1 MVPDSSLTH
10 LWPTPVGGN
19 VSLFYDLPSVTG
31 EENLDSLWG
40 TLEIFT
46 RAAQAHWLFINTL
59 AAPAAAGSSF
69 VPSTAVEAFLADNA
83 TTSPRNVLEGL
94 SARLNL
100 GGAASAGVFTDAL
113 LAFDPALLVLEAFLA
128 FFVGAPLV
136 SSLSKRA
143 TQGSGAYQDFVAAC
157 KNSGLSLTEIGVA
170 VTLAAGLLLF
180 DIFISLSE
188 DDPTDTLGYGVLILV
203 IATFALW
210 GLSVDVQAYYT
221 LCCVGS
227 GDLTTRV
234 VLTDMLNNFLCVLR
248 IFFCWVRYLFYDFQ
262 VEAVDLAFHYTDV
275 ANDLSPLT
283 LLEGGAWFAPEPS
296 EGGARPIWAVT
307 STLWVIIAPM
317 MDVATTLLQLL
328 LGLFKFAIALFLL
341 WLLVDLFVLRPLALS
356 ETTGLLKRKN

>member
-1 MVPDSSLTH
+1 M
-10 LWPTPVGGN
+10 
-19 VSLFYDLPSVTG
+19 
-31 EENLDSLWG
+31 
-40 TLEIFT
+40 
-46 RAAQAHWLFINTL
+46 HWLFINNL
-59 AAPAAAGSSF
+59 AAPVNPNSLFTPTTSL
-69 VPSTAVEAFLADNA
+69 EAFFADSSLA
-83 TTSPRNVLEGL
+83 SPRNVLEGL

-100 GGAASAGVFTDAL
+100 GGAASTGVFTDAV
-113 LAFDPALLVLEAFLA
+113 LAFDPALLILEAFLA

-136 SSLSKRA
+136 NSLSKRA

-170 VTLAAGLLLF
+170 ITLAAGLLLF

-188 DDPTDTLGYGVLILV
+188 DDPTDTLGYGILLLV

-234 VLTDMLNNFLCVLR
+234 ILTDMLNNFLCVLR

-296 EGGARPIWAVT
+296 EGGMRPIWAASSAV
-307 STLWVIIAPM
+307 
-317 MDVATTLLQLL
+317 
-328 LGLFKFAIALFLL
+328 
-341 WLLVDLFVLRPLALS
+341 
-356 ETTGLLKRKN
+356 